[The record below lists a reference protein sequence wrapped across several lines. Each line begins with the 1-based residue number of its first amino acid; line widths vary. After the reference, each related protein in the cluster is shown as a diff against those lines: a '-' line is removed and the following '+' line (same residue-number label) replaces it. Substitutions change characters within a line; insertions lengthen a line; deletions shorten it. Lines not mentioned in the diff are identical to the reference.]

1 MSQRAVKPAMIKPT
15 PDEIEF
21 ILLLEQ
27 RGGEIVLQ
35 GDIELL
41 KIGRLVPE
49 YVTRM
54 SASSDMGRFRL
65 TEKGWELAET
75 L

>member
-1 MSQRAVKPAMIKPT
+1 MGAMIKPT

-21 ILLLEQ
+21 ILLLEA
-27 RGGEIVLQ
+27 RGGEIVVQ
-35 GDIELL
+35 GEMRLL

-49 YVTRM
+49 YVTQV
-54 SASSDMGRFRL
+54 SVGSDRGRFRL

>member
-1 MSQRAVKPAMIKPT
+1 MIKPT
-15 PDEIEF
+15 HDEIEF
-21 ILLLEQ
+21 ILLLEE

-35 GDIELL
+35 GEIGLL

-49 YVTRM
+49 YVTHI
-54 SASSDMGRFRL
+54 SVSSDRGRFTL
-65 TEKGWELAET
+65 TEKGWELAER